1 MVPRRPHV
9 LIVDDEEGF
18 RVGAVV
24 ALRRGG
30 YRVTE
35 AGNGGEALERIQA
48 ALEAGDP
55 VRLVVTDIRMPV
67 MSGMEL
73 IDALHERRIETAVCA
88 ITCFG
93 DRVLVAELARKGCDH
108 YLEKPFAPEELVGCV
123 RSILEGRSGQ
133 SPPACRTPLLE

>member
-1 MVPRRPHV
+1 MEPHRPHV

-35 AGNGGEALERIQA
+35 AGNGGDALEKILA
-48 ALEAGDP
+48 ARDVGYP
-55 VRLVVTDIRMPV
+55 VHLVVTDIRMPV
-67 MSGMEL
+67 MSGIEL
-73 IDALHERRIETAVCA
+73 IDALRERGIETAVCA

-93 DRVLVAELARKGCDH
+93 DGDLVAELAGKGCGD
-108 YLEKPFAPEELVGCV
+108 YLEKPFAPDDLLNRI
-123 RSILEGRSGQ
+123 RSILDRRSG
-133 SPPACRTPLLE
+133 

>member
-1 MVPRRPHV
+1 MSLREDSRVEPRRPHV

-35 AGNGGEALERIQA
+35 AGNGGEALEKILA
-48 ALEAGDP
+48 AQDAGDP
-55 VRLVVTDIRMPV
+55 VRLVITDIRMPV

-73 IDALHERRIETAVCA
+73 IDALHERGIKTAVCA

-93 DRVLVAELARKGCDH
+93 DRDLVVKLAGKGCYN
-108 YLEKPFAPEELVGCV
+108 YLEKPFAPDDLVNRI
-123 RSILEGRSGQ
+123 RSILNGTSG
-133 SPPACRTPLLE
+133 